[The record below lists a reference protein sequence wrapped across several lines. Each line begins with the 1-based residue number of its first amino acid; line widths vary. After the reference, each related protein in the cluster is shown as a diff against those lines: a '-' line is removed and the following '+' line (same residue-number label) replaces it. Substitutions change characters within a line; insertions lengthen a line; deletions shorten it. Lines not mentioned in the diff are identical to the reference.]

1 MIPKLTSELLEKIIE
16 ELKKPENMSKIHIG
30 VVDPLIHYTFNRLYP
45 YIIVSSIIFLLT
57 FLLAITILLLILKFN
72 ICGKVS

>member
-1 MIPKLTSELLEKIIE
+1 MITKITSELLEKIIE
-16 ELKKPENMSKIHIG
+16 EVKRPENMSKIHIG

-72 ICGKVS
+72 ISSKII

>member
-1 MIPKLTSELLEKIIE
+1 MIPKLTSELLDKVID
-16 ELKKPENMSKIHIG
+16 ELKKPENMSKIHLG

-57 FLLAITILLLILKFN
+57 FLLAITILLLILKIN
-72 ICGKVS
+72 ISHK

>member
-1 MIPKLTSELLEKIIE
+1 MITKITSELLEKLID

-45 YIIVSSIIFLLT
+45 YIIVSSVIFLLT
-57 FLLAITILLLILKFN
+57 FLLAITILLLIIKTN
-72 ICGKVS
+72 ICGKVT

>member
-1 MIPKLTSELLEKIIE
+1 MITKITSELLEKIID

-45 YIIVSSIIFLLT
+45 YIIVSSVIFLLT
-57 FLLAITILLLILKFN
+57 FLLAITILLLIIKTN
-72 ICGKVS
+72 ICGKVG

>member
-1 MIPKLTSELLEKIIE
+1 MIPKLTSELLDKVIE
-16 ELKKPENMSKIHIG
+16 ELKKPENMSKIHLG

-57 FLLAITILLLILKFN
+57 FLLAITILLLILKIN
-72 ICGKVS
+72 ISHK

>member
-1 MIPKLTSELLEKIIE
+1 MITKITSEVLEKVIE
-16 ELKKPENMSKIHIG
+16 ELRKPENMSKIHIG
-30 VVDPLIHYTFNRLYP
+30 LVDPLIHYTFNRLYP
-45 YIIVSSIIFLLT
+45 YIIVSSVIFLLT

>member
-1 MIPKLTSELLEKIIE
+1 MIPKLTSELLDKVIE
-16 ELKKPENMSKIHIG
+16 ELKKPENMSKIHLG

-57 FLLAITILLLILKFN
+57 FLLAITILLLILKIN
-72 ICGKVS
+72 TSHK